1 MNQTI
6 DLYEIEKQV
15 LDSMASHGITPPRD
29 GLIIDGQRHRYP
41 ITDKDR
47 GAAKS
52 GAYCIYPDNWPSGWM
67 QDFHLGDPIR
77 WKFDAS
83 GLDSNT
89 QAEWKKYAESP
100 EAKAKKAEEERQRRE
115 ERRQAL
121 VRARGIYDAGSPIEE
136 APDHPYLL
144 AKHVTPRG
152 GFPVNGK
159 WYGLRVGTVQGKNKP
174 LDNVLL
180 IPMMDVLTGEFVALH
195 RVFPWRD
202 KETGKY
208 PKGWFPG
215 TSGGVFPIAGDVQRG
230 PVFCCEGIST
240 ALSAYSLWTEE
251 GEPEAPGEYV
261 PCCTVLACMDSGNL
275 VRQARAI
282 REKYADRRV
291 LIVKDAD
298 EAGEKA
304 ARAAMEAGFDGI
316 VNPIGREG

>member
-1 MNQTI
+1 MNQAI

-15 LDSMASHGITPPRD
+15 LDSMSSHGIIPPRD
-29 GLIIDGQRHRYP
+29 GLIIDGQRHRYA
-41 ITDKDR
+41 IEGKDK

-52 GAYCIYPDNWPSGWM
+52 GAYQIHLDDWPAGWV
-67 QDFHLGDPIR
+67 QEFHLGDPIR

-83 GLDSNT
+83 KLDSTT

-121 VRARGIYDAGSPIEE
+121 VRAREIYDAASPIEE
-136 APDHPYLL
+136 AVNHPYLV

-159 WYGLRVGTVQGKNKP
+159 WHGLRVGTVQGKNKP

-180 IPMMDVLTGEFVALH
+180 IPMMDVLSGELVALH

-202 KETGKY
+202 KETGRFS
-208 PKGWFPG
+208 KGWHPG
-215 TSGGVFPIAGDVQRG
+215 TSGGAFSIAGDVQRG
-230 PVFCCEGIST
+230 PVFVAEGIST
-240 ALSAYSLWTEE
+240 SLSMYSLWIDE

-261 PCCTVLACMDSGNL
+261 PCCTVLTCMDSGNL
-275 VRQARAI
+275 IRQARAI
-282 REKYADRRV
+282 REKYANRRV

-304 ARAAMEAGFDGI
+304 ARAALEAGFNGV